1 MRDSTTVIIPNYNG
15 MQFLE
20 TCLDS
25 LGRQTYRNFRILV
38 VDNGSTDGSAAWL
51 KEQESDRLS
60 VICLPENTGFAA
72 AVNTGIR
79 ASKTRYVLLLN
90 NDVRADERFV
100 EELVRAIGK
109 SKRIFS
115 AASKMIRMYE
125 PDRMDSAGD
134 LYTCV
139 GWAFNR
145 GTGEPVKAYDQPCD
159 VFSAC
164 AGAAIYRREA
174 FDRIGL
180 FDERHFAYLEDID
193 VGYRARIFGFRN
205 VYAPRAVVWHVGSG
219 TSGSKYNAFKVR
231 LTARNNVWLN
241 YKNMPA
247 PQLALN
253 ALPIACGIL
262 VKGIF
267 FQKMGFGKEY
277 RQGLAEGLRT
287 RRDCEKVPFRA
298 SALPRYARIEGEL
311 ILNFARYIAQQLRKR
326 R

>member
-60 VICLPENTGFAA
+60 VICLSENTGFAA

-145 GTGEPVKAYDQPCD
+145 GTGEPVEAYDQPCD

-253 ALPIACGIL
+253 ALPIACGIF
-262 VKGIF
+262 VKGVF

-298 SALPRYARIEGEL
+298 RALPRYARIEGEL